1 MSVSVLSFVAHFL
14 RSDEHFLLHVENGEV
29 EDTLYNAKD
38 FFEKPPISGYYQV
51 RNITTAFSIY
61 YDTVICINA
70 VIPDKFFSM

>member
-1 MSVSVLSFVAHFL
+1 MSTSVLSFVAHFM
-14 RSDEHFLLHVENGEV
+14 RSDEYFLLHVENGEV

-38 FFEKPPISGYYQV
+38 FFDKPPISGYYQV

-61 YDTVICINA
+61 FDTVIRINA

>member
-14 RSDEHFLLHVENGEV
+14 RSDEYFLVHVANGEV

-38 FFEKPPISGYYQV
+38 FFENPPISGYYQV

-61 YDTVICINA
+61 YDTVVCINA
-70 VIPDKFFSM
+70 LIPIKFFDM